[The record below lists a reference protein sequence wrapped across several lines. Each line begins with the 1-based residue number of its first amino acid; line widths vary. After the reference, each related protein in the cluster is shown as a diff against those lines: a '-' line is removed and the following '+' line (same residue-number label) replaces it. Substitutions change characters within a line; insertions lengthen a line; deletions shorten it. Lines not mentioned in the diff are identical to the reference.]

1 MKLQL
6 QSSRLEDLWQ
16 KRNLLLFFT
25 SFLLIT
31 NLTQAV
37 LSLFKNE
44 RVIVVPPDLHQEYW
58 LEKHR
63 VSASYLEEMGL
74 YFASLL
80 LDNSPSNIAFK
91 REIILRQAVEH
102 AYGPLKRRLLEDEDR
117 IKKENVATSFQPN
130 LVKVDPNHMSV
141 EITGDL
147 LRYVG
152 EKRISQSRD
161 VYTFVMVYRHG
172 RLLIESFKLIR
183 SDQHD

>member
-1 MKLQL
+1 MKFQL
-6 QSSRLEDLWQ
+6 QSSRLGDLLQ
-16 KRNLLLFFT
+16 QRHLLLVFT

-58 LEKHR
+58 LEKNK

-74 YFASLL
+74 YYASLL
-80 LDNSPSNIAFK
+80 LDNSPANFAFK
-91 REIILRQAVEH
+91 REIILRKAVEH

-130 LVKVDPNHMSV
+130 SVKVDPNNMSV

-161 VYTFVMVYRHG
+161 VYSLGMVYRHG
-172 RLLIESFKLIR
+172 RLLIETFKLIG

>member
-1 MKLQL
+1 MKFQL
-6 QSSRLEDLWQ
+6 RSDSLGDLRYQ
-16 KRNLLLFFT
+16 RFLLLVFT

-37 LSLFKNE
+37 LSLSQNE
-44 RVIVVPPDLHQEYW
+44 RIVVVPPDLHQEYW
-58 LEKHR
+58 VDKNR

-74 YFASLL
+74 YFGHLL
-80 LDNSPSNIAFK
+80 LDNSPSNMGFK
-91 REIILRQAVEH
+91 REIILRQTVEH
-102 AYGPLKRRLLEDEDR
+102 AYGPLKRQLMEDEAR
-117 IKKENVATSFQPN
+117 IKKESVVTSFQASA
-130 LVKVDPNHMSV
+130 VKVDPNKMSV

-161 VYTFVMVYRHG
+161 VYSFAMVYRYG

-183 SDQHD
+183 SDQND